1 MVTTTSGARDE
12 VWISVQFPLREKST
26 IGDKRTTETVIDGF
40 LLDHLAKLEPE
51 GDGWLLRYPLASSD
65 FHEKHLVEAKLRIV
79 GETREDALMIAK
91 LILRSHEPPKI
102 LAESRQAVSSCFMPG
117 FDPEWAS

>member
-1 MVTTTSGARDE
+1 
-12 VWISVQFPLREKST
+12 
-26 IGDKRTTETVIDGF
+26 VIDGF

-51 GDGWLLRYPLASSD
+51 GEGWLLRYPLASSD
-65 FHEKHLVEAKLRIV
+65 LHEKHLVEAKLRIV
-79 GETREDALMIAK
+79 GETREDALMIAM